1 MISPRM
7 KNPFEVLLPFVLQGL
22 YGTREHYLPVSSLC

>member
-1 MISPRM
+1 MISPRII
-7 KNPFEVLLPFVLQGL
+7 NLLEVLSPFVLQGL